1 MIHVKLSGVLI
12 LCIICSTLFSQ
23 NYMSFE
29 DKPLPAFSV
38 QDEAVLQFCINQ
50 PAYKHLDKTE
60 KEFYYL
66 VNYSRSH
73 PEEFFEN
80 VITPIVALY
89 PQLSGDFFTS
99 LKEDFSKADSLPL
112 LKLNEALVQMAEN
125 HSKDIT
131 SNSDKPSHTST
142 NGDSFME
149 RFKKS
154 GLKKCGGENISY
166 GSDNPAFLLT
176 LLYLDVGVPSLGH
189 RKALLNPNF
198 TETGIGSSFFKNGS
212 IFLVE
217 DFACPQ
223 N

>member
-1 MIHVKLSGVLI
+1 VKLSGVLI
-12 LCIICSTLFSQ
+12 LCIIYSTLFSQ

-29 DKPLPAFSV
+29 EKPLPDFSIK
-38 QDEAVLQFCINQ
+38 DEVVLKFCVNQ
-50 PAYKHLDKTE
+50 PGYKHLDKTE

-73 PEEFFEN
+73 PREFFKS
-80 VITPIVALY
+80 VIAPIVALY
-89 PQLSGDFFTS
+89 PQLKGDFFTS
-99 LKEDFSKADSLPL
+99 LKAVLSKADSLPL

-142 NGDSFME
+142 NGDSFMK
-149 RFKKS
+149 RFEKS

-166 GSDNPAFLLT
+166 GSDNSTFLLT
-176 LLYLDVGVPSLGH
+176 LLYLDVGIPNLGH

-217 DFACPQ
+217 DFACSQ

>member
-1 MIHVKLSGVLI
+1 
-12 LCIICSTLFSQ
+12 
-23 NYMSFE
+23 MSFE
-29 DKPLPAFSV
+29 EKPLPAFSV
-38 QDEAVLQFCINQ
+38 KDVAVLQFCINQ
-50 PAYKHLDKTE
+50 PGYKQLDKTE

-80 VITPIVALY
+80 VITPIVVLY
-89 PQLSGDFFTS
+89 PQLKGDFFTS
-99 LKEDFSKADSLPL
+99 LKADLSKADSLPL
-112 LKLNEALVQMAEN
+112 LTLNEGLVQMAKN
-125 HSKDIT
+125 HSRDIT
-131 SNSDKPSHTST
+131 SNSNKPSHTST
-142 NGDSFME
+142 NGDSFIE
-149 RFKKS
+149 RFKKN

-189 RKALLNPNF
+189 RKALMNPNF

-217 DFACPQ
+217 DFACSQ